1 MAIDPT
7 PSPSRAELETR
18 ADDKKPSAGATT
30 PRNNIFFEL
39 PRSDCP
45 KAQNTGKTANPFAS
59 PVDGK
64 NGWDER
70 YRCQEEMPEGWSFQG
85 RRKHAPKIASPRLDP
100 KQAPTQTPQ
109 QEPTSGGKRQQFH
122 SEVHTTY
129 FSSLGIAAPSTG
141 EPFRVRIWPVLT
153 REKNEIK
160 ETLVYSKNQARPS
173 LPLSLRI
180 TGPIEAEWTQD
191 SAWADLTQRLETE
204 LEEKVLRYKLTIKTR
219 PMLEWSWM
227 KESSR
232 GGTECTILAHIDS
245 GTSALS
251 IQNKRHLHWKALDD
265 KIGMGNE
272 MEFSAPAHSLLMK
285 TEAVQSEH
293 QEIKNRSVGFQA
305 SPQAA
310 RKKRYTK
317 LNYAILASSEAN
329 EEFNPGRVGEEGDP
343 LGSLETA
350 DDRETGSFGSKA
362 ARNRL
367 NYA

>member
-1 MAIDPT
+1 M
-7 PSPSRAELETR
+7 
-18 ADDKKPSAGATT
+18 
-30 PRNNIFFEL
+30 
-39 PRSDCP
+39 
-45 KAQNTGKTANPFAS
+45 
-59 PVDGK
+59 
-64 NGWDER
+64 
-70 YRCQEEMPEGWSFQG
+70 
-85 RRKHAPKIASPRLDP
+85 
-100 KQAPTQTPQ
+100 
-109 QEPTSGGKRQQFH
+109 
-122 SEVHTTY
+122 
-129 FSSLGIAAPSTG
+129 
-141 EPFRVRIWPVLT
+141 LT

-180 TGPIEAEWTQD
+180 TGPTEAEWTQD

-251 IQNKRHLHWKALDD
+251 IQNKRHLHWKVLDV
-265 KIGMGNE
+265 KTSMGNE

-293 QEIKNRSVGFQA
+293 QEFKNRSASFQA

-317 LNYAILASSEAN
+317 LNFAILASSEAN
-329 EEFNPGRVGEEGDP
+329 EESNPGRVGEEGDP
-343 LGSLETA
+343 LGSLETS